1 MHFFVMSFLL
11 LLPLTTIPLFQGQC
25 TFEMDGQK
33 GIERGGE
40 IDIERERELV
50 RGGASMR
57 YVERKYI

>member
-33 GIERGGE
+33 GEREG
-40 IDIERERELV
+40 ERERDRHRKRV
-50 RGGASMR
+50 RVS
-57 YVERKYI
+57 ERGCEYEIC